1 MKIAVVQTS
10 PTVDV
15 DHNLAVIRR
24 FTADAAAEGA
34 SLVVFPE
41 EAGLLA
47 DDETKPRLPEM
58 LVSVWPRFE
67 SVVHEL
73 AREHSITIIA
83 GCYEPNGSNTPY
95 NTLLAV
101 SPQGK
106 ELVRYHKLHLYDAF
120 SYRESD
126 YVTHG
131 EQLPPVI
138 EVDGFKVGIAN
149 CYDVRFPELFRS
161 MADRGVDVVSLSA
174 AWVAG
179 KGKEE
184 HWSVLTQARAIENVS
199 WMLASGTVADDA
211 VGLSRVIDPLGLV
224 VASAG
229 TRDEAI
235 IFADIDRQSIEKARR
250 ILPALD
256 NRRIRAEFSAKGN

>member
-10 PTVDV
+10 PTGDLE
-15 DHNLAVIRR
+15 HNLSTIRR
-24 FTADAAAEGA
+24 FAAEAAAAGA
-34 SLVVFPE
+34 SLIVFPE

-47 DDETKPRLPEM
+47 EDDVKPDFPRILPN
-58 LVSVWPRFE
+58 VWPRFE
-67 SVVHEL
+67 ELIIEL
-73 AREHSITIIA
+73 AKQHGVTIIA
-83 GCYEPNGSNTPY
+83 GCYEPNGAEAPY
-95 NTLLAV
+95 NTILAV
-101 SPQGK
+101 SPSGE
-106 ELVRYHKLHLYDAF
+106 ELARYHKVHLYDAF

-131 EQLPPVI
+131 SELAPVI
-138 EVDGFKVGIAN
+138 EVAGFKVGIGN

-161 MADRGVDVVSLSA
+161 MADRGADIISLSA
-174 AWVAG
+174 AWVSG

-199 WMLASGTVADDA
+199 WLLASGTVADDA
-211 VGLSRVIDPLGLV
+211 VGLSRIIDPLGLV

-229 TRDEAI
+229 TRDEGI
-235 IFADIDRQSIEKARR
+235 VFAEVTRESIDRARK

-256 NRRIRAEFSAKGN
+256 NRRLETAVSVKGN